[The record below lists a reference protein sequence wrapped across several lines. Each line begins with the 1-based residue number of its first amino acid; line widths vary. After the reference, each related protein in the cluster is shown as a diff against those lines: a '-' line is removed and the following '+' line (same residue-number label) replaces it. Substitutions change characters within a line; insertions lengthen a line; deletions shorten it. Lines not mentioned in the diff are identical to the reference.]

1 MSVAPSWRVELDEA
15 AAKELRKLGAPD
27 RQRILRFLRE
37 RLGTKDDPRR
47 LVTALTGFFAG
58 LWRYRIGDWR
68 VIAAIEDERITVAVL
83 RIGHRREIY
92 R

>member
-1 MSVAPSWRVELDEA
+1 MSIAPSWRVELDET

-37 RLGTKDDPRR
+37 KLGTKDDPRR
-47 LVTALTGFFAG
+47 LGTALTGPFSG

-68 VIAAIEDERITVAVL
+68 VIAAIEDERITVVVL